1 MRKVTFFLTSL
12 LLTVCLFT
20 STANTIVR
28 NGVTLLGVDR
38 EVMSKSIGTTRFVQA
53 TSEKSPL
60 QVSVPKAAKRA
71 PTLASLKGYY
81 YTTDFGTSVP
91 LSVARRYMVQIT
103 PFATDS
109 VEIFNLMGG
118 QRAVKGVYNA
128 STGVIKVKPQV
139 TYVDSKYGS
148 LYCCLVD
155 LDKKAYYSDA
165 EIEFNVSAD
174 GNISVGSWG
183 YFCAQWRV

>member
-60 QVSVPKAAKRA
+60 QVS
-71 PTLASLKGYY
+71 LSL
-81 YTTDFGTSVP
+81 
-91 LSVARRYMVQIT
+91 IH
-103 PFATDS
+103 
-109 VEIFNLMGG
+109 I
-118 QRAVKGVYNA
+118 
-128 STGVIKVKPQV
+128 
-139 TYVDSKYGS
+139 
-148 LYCCLVD
+148 
-155 LDKKAYYSDA
+155 
-165 EIEFNVSAD
+165 
-174 GNISVGSWG
+174 
-183 YFCAQWRV
+183 

>member
-81 YTTDFGTSVP
+81 YTTDTLPTLVR
-91 LSVARRYMVQIT
+91 VCRYQ
-103 PFATDS
+103 
-109 VEIFNLMGG
+109 
-118 QRAVKGVYNA
+118 
-128 STGVIKVKPQV
+128 
-139 TYVDSKYGS
+139 
-148 LYCCLVD
+148 
-155 LDKKAYYSDA
+155 
-165 EIEFNVSAD
+165 
-174 GNISVGSWG
+174 
-183 YFCAQWRV
+183 